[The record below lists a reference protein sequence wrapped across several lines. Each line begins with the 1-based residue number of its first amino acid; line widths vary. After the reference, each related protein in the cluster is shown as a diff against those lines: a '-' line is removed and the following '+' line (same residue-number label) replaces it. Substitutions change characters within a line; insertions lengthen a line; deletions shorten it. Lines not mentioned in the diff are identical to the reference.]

1 MSSLKNKFSILT
13 LVLLS
18 AQFVPQV
25 LRPSAASELLD
36 VEGPAPSWQAVQPCA
51 LQEVPS
57 VLKCTKA
64 PSVTSQ
70 EVTTK
75 GVWQAPHR
83 FMSAALWPLDCL
95 KKASMYVLKSP
106 YLFLMA
112 TSALLPGANAYQ
124 PRGSASRHPIV
135 YDRTALLSPMHLGLT
150 EAWDTNTCQG
160 RALHATDKKAFL
172 DTNSSCR
179 TQICAPHMDETCD
192 NVALRSFSDPDL
204 LDAICDDLTCAPR
217 SIHGTA
223 SHAVQQ
229 AIARCR
235 KEACQQTGR
244 PYTGHFSC
252 ATSVS
257 NINNAT
263 ARNKID
269 EILFKANACF
279 ETFCQTYAHN
289 TCPKETSWW
298 QSLFGLSPC
307 NSELCEGRFVSNEN
321 KEVSPG
327 VFKSL
332 ETLGQEAKNR
342 CTKSLGRRRYHTSGV
357 CRYLSLKKPEKSPP
371 MSQQDTEHLLRFSR
385 QRG

>member
-1 MSSLKNKFSILT
+1 MSSLKNKFSILI

-18 AQFVPQV
+18 TQLVPQV

-36 VEGPAPSWQAVQPCA
+36 IEGPAPSWQGAQPGA
-51 LQEVPS
+51 LQDVPS
-57 VLKCTKA
+57 ALKGA
-64 PSVTSQ
+64 GAASQ
-70 EVTTK
+70 EVATK
-75 GVWQAPHR
+75 NGWQAPCR
-83 FMSAALWPLDCL
+83 LMSAALWPLDL
-95 KKASMYVLKSP
+95 MKKASVCVLKSP

-135 YDRTALLSPMHLGLT
+135 YDRTASLSPMHLGLT
-150 EAWDTNTCQG
+150 EAWDITTCQG
-160 RALHATDKKAFL
+160 RAFSTTRTRTVL
-172 DTNSSCR
+172 DAKNSCR
-179 TQICAPHMDETCD
+179 RQNCAPYVDATCD

-204 LDAICDDLTCAPR
+204 LDAICDDLTCSPQSIR
-217 SIHGTA
+217 SRS

-263 ARNKID
+263 ARNQID
-269 EILFKANACF
+269 EVLFKANACF
-279 ETFCQTYAHN
+279 DTFCQTYAHN
-289 TCPKETSWW
+289 ACPKETSWW

-307 NSELCEGRFVSNEN
+307 NSELCEGRFVPNES
-321 KEVSPG
+321 KETSPG

-342 CTKSLGRRRYHTSGV
+342 CTKSLGRRRYHASGV
-357 CRYLSLKKPEKSPP
+357 CRYLSLEKPETSPP
-371 MSQQDTEHLLRFSR
+371 MSQRDTNHLLRFSR

>member
-1 MSSLKNKFSILT
+1 MNPLKDKFSILA
-13 LVLLS
+13 LVFLS
-18 AQFVPQV
+18 TQFVPQV
-25 LRPSAASELLD
+25 LRPSAASAPLD
-36 VEGPAPSWQAVQPCA
+36 AEGLSWQAVQSCV

-57 VLKCTKA
+57 VLKRAKA

-70 EVTTK
+70 EVATK
-75 GVWQAPHR
+75 GVWQAPYR
-83 FMSAALWPLDCL
+83 LMSAALWPLDL
-95 KKASMYVLKSP
+95 MKKASVCVLKSP

-112 TSALLPGANAYQ
+112 NSALLPVTSAYQ

-135 YDRTALLSPMHLGLT
+135 YDRTASLSPMRLGLT
-150 EAWDTNTCQG
+150 EAWDTTTCQG
-160 RALHATDKKAFL
+160 RAFSTTRTRTVL
-172 DTNSSCR
+172 DAKNSCR
-179 TQICAPHMDETCD
+179 RQNCAPYVDATCD
-192 NVALRSFSDPDL
+192 NAALRSFSDPDL
-204 LDAICDDLTCAPR
+204 LNAICDDLTCSPQSIR
-217 SIHGTA
+217 SRS

-229 AIARCR
+229 AIVRCR
-235 KEACQQTGR
+235 KEVCQQTGH

-279 ETFCQTYAHN
+279 ETFCQTYAQK
-289 TCPKETSWW
+289 TCPKEASWR
-298 QSLFGLSPC
+298 QSPFGSSPC
-307 NSELCEGRFVSNEN
+307 NDALCVGRFVPNES
-321 KEVSPG
+321 KETSPG

-342 CTKSLGRRRYHTSGV
+342 CTKSLGRRRYHASGV